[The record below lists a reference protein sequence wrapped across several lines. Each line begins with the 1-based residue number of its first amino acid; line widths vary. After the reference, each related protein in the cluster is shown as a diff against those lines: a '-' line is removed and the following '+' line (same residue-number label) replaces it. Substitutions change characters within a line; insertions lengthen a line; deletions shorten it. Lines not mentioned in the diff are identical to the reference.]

1 MWRGETVDYREVMP
15 LPKDILNENEELVL
29 DLHPHWWFFANSV
42 ATAVAVLAL
51 WLFVSSKI
59 NGGFWDFI
67 PLVSGVIFLVAALW
81 VIWQYIQWRSTHFA
95 VTNSRVIYQRGFIA
109 KKGVEIPLERVN
121 NVNFSQTVVE
131 RILGAGDLLIESGGQ
146 DGQQKFSDILRPQE
160 VKKVMLNQVEKRI
173 DRRIGGAG
181 PVDTASQLEKLEGL
195 LHRGAIN
202 QEEFDRE
209 KRRLLG

>member
-1 MWRGETVDYREVMP
+1 MWRVETVDYCEVMP
-15 LPKDILNENEELVL
+15 LPKDILNDNEELVL

-42 ATAVAVLAL
+42 ATAAGVLAV
-51 WLFVSSKI
+51 WVFVSSRI
-59 NGGFWDFI
+59 DGGFWDFI
-67 PLVSGVIFLVAALW
+67 PKVSGWVFLVAILW
-81 VIWQYIQWRSTHFA
+81 VIWKYVQWRSTHFA
-95 VTNSRVIYQRGFIA
+95 VSNSRVIYQSGFIA

-146 DGQQKFSDILRPQE
+146 DGQQKFSDIRRPQE

-173 DRRIGGAG
+173 DRRIGGPA
-181 PVDTASQLEKLEGL
+181 PADTASQLEKLEGL